1 MTMVISGS
9 DGVTFPDSTNQF
21 SGGAFSFKNRII
33 NGDMRID
40 QRNAGAS
47 VNTGVGNNYNPDRWL
62 IFDSAGSKMSVQQV
76 TDAPAGFAKSQKITS
91 LAATSPA
98 STDYYFDCQ
107 RIEGF
112 NVADFGWGTANA
124 KTLTLSFWV
133 NSSLTGTFSGAFG
146 NASFNRSYVFTYSVS
161 AANTWEQKTVTVT
174 GDTTGTW
181 ATDNSTGLQ
190 VVFDLGSGSSRAGT
204 AGSWSANDYR
214 KATGSVSVIGTLNAT
229 WYITGVQL
237 EVGSVATPFERRPF
251 GTELALCQRYFE
263 KSFPIGTAP
272 ADNINTTAAN
282 TTQFLTTSYSGAFYV
297 SQNFNFQVSK
307 RAGPTMTFYAARGV
321 VGTDGA
327 AGQWRS
333 FIGGVWVNHSST
345 ASNQATN
352 TGFIAAGDYSSGGTT
367 GQAYFATGEWT
378 ASAEL

>member
-1 MTMVISGS
+1 VAIIL
-9 DGVTFPDSTNQF
+9 DGTNGIAAANVF
-21 SGGAFSFKNRII
+21 GRNIII
-33 NGDMRID
+33 NGDGRIN
-40 QRNAGAS
+40 QRGYTSGTATSGA
-47 VNTGVGNNYNPDRWL
+47 NQYTLDRWRVVTSGQNL
-62 IFDSAGSKMSVQQV
+62 TFTGDDSGREM
-76 TDAPAGFAKSQKITS
+76 TAPAGGVEQV
-91 LAATSPA
+91 
-98 STDYYFDCQ
+98 
-107 RIEGF
+107 IEDKNISGGTYVL
-112 NVADFGWGTANA
+112 NWEGTATATVGGNA
-124 KTLTLSFWV
+124 VAKGGTFTLTANTNATLRMID
-133 NSSLTGTFSGAFG
+133 GTFK
-146 NASFNRSYVFTYSVS
+146 NVQI
-161 AANTWEQKTVTVT
+161 EQ
-174 GDTTGTW
+174 
-181 ATDNSTGLQ
+181 
-190 VVFDLGSGSSRAGT
+190 
-204 AGSWSANDYR
+204 
-214 KATGSVSVIGTLNAT
+214 
-229 WYITGVQL
+229 
-237 EVGSVATPFERRPF
+237 GSVATPFERRPY
-251 GTELALCQRYFE
+251 GTELALCLRYFE